1 MSNNNETSSHLF
13 TISYS
18 GRELSC
24 LVERRSDQLD
34 VLIDNNMSAV
44 LQVTNDGSL
53 RQISGNELGDA
64 IIAFIKKQ
72 VIENV
77 NGVANS

>member
-1 MSNNNETSSHLF
+1 MENNKETSSNLF

-24 LVERRSDQLD
+24 LVERKGNQLD

-44 LQVTNDGSL
+44 LEIADDGTL
-53 RQISGNELGDA
+53 RQVSGHELGDA
-64 IIAFIKKQ
+64 VVAFIRKQ
-72 VIENV
+72 VIEQV
-77 NGVANS
+77 NDK